1 MPDKCLIISEVRKM
15 AQNLGMRIS
24 EKAIIDSN
32 DRVAELLKKAAYRA
46 KKNGRKTIMPQDL

>member
-1 MPDKCLIISEVRKM
+1 MPVQYLITSEVKKIV
-15 AQNLGMRIS
+15 QNLDMRIS